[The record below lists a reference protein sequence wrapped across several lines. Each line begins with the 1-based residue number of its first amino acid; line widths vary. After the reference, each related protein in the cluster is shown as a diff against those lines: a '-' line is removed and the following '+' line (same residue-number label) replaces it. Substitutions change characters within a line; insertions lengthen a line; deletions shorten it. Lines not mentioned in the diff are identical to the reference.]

1 MVGGPTADGE
11 RIDLS
16 TGQTVTVPLSTDA
29 TVTGAVLSAS
39 RKRVRELLPAGLDPV
54 RVLPGRAAVA
64 FLCVEYR
71 RIGGGS
77 VEPYDEFGV
86 VVPAVHGSSAAPSV
100 VSALL
105 GGPSGYVWY
114 LPVTTEAGRALGVE
128 VWGYPKEVG
137 DVAIEDEGSW
147 RRVSVTVGGDH
158 LATVAVDRPPTIER
172 HETASSYTVDD
183 GTLRRQPLE
192 LRGEIGAWPFSDR
205 VSITLGDHPRA
216 ARLRDLDLGNR
227 ALVRFSAD
235 AEFVIGRNEPIDA
248 TE

>member
-1 MVGGPTADGE
+1 MAEGPTDDGE
-11 RIDLS
+11 RIALS

-39 RKRVRELLPAGLDPV
+39 RERVRELLPAGLDPV

-71 RIGGGS
+71 RIGGGN

-86 VVPAVHGSSAAPSV
+86 VVPAVRGSTGLPT
-100 VSALL
+100 VSFLREPGA
-105 GGPSGYVWY
+105 YVRY

-137 DVAIEDEGSW
+137 EVAIEDEGAC
-147 RRVSVTVGGDH
+147 RRATVTVGGDH
-158 LATVAVDRPPTIER
+158 LATIAVDRPPAIER
-172 HETASSYTVDD
+172 HQTAYSYTFDD

-192 LRGEIGAWPFSDR
+192 LRGEIGVWPFGDR

-216 ARLRDLDLGNR
+216 ARLRDLELGNR

-235 AEFVIGRNEPIDA
+235 AEFVIGRGEPIDA